1 MMWSPVLPSPQG
13 KRHLFSCQF
22 MMTLFILVTIGYAT
36 LPAGYAPC
44 DHEWRAIAYGTM
56 ISFVIGS
63 LFIVRFDQIGFYF
76 VMYFEVIK
84 TMLKVSAMLGFFV
97 AGMSIPLDIMM
108 HQEGFRS
115 NQPAIISTLAMT
127 LGEMQFRDNFISGD
141 DSPFNY
147 ELYGLFIVCCIFLNL
162 ALMNLMI
169 GAAVGDISKV
179 EKRAYMTRLRT
190 QITFLLESEA
200 AVPSRVRNWFH
211 TEKLIIR
218 PNRKA
223 KTFWQAV
230 YKRFIYPE
238 QIEFIKKTEELNHT
252 AERAKAIQKEMETQR
267 KKLDELV
274 QTTST
279 IVKTLQRLEKTW
291 TPPDQQGLTSGL
303 TIPQEVRD
311 QRPSNTVVP
320 D

>member
-1 MMWSPVLPSPQG
+1 
-13 KRHLFSCQF
+13 
-22 MMTLFILVTIGYAT
+22 MTLFTLLAISYAT
-36 LPAGYAPC
+36 LPPGYAPC

-84 TMLKVSAMLGFFV
+84 TMLKVSTMLFFFV
-97 AGMSIPLDIMM
+97 VGMSIPLDIMM
-108 HQEGFRS
+108 HQDGFRS
-115 NQPAIISTLAMT
+115 GQPSILSTLAMT
-127 LGEMQFRDNFISGD
+127 LGEMQFRDNFVKGD
-141 DSPFNY
+141 DHPFNY

-190 QITFLLESEA
+190 QVTFLLESEA
-200 AVPSRVRNWFH
+200 AVPKTLRDWFH

-218 PNRKA
+218 PNKQA

-238 QIEFIKKTEELNHT
+238 QIEFIKKTEELT
-252 AERAKAIQKEMETQR
+252 QSTERSKAIQKQIQTQQ

-274 QTTST
+274 DTASS
-279 IVKTLQRLEKTW
+279 IVQMLQKLESA
-291 TPPDQQGLTSGL
+291 LTQLPSGN
-303 TIPQEVRD
+303 
-311 QRPSNTVVP
+311 RP
-320 D
+320 